1 MSTAQ
6 QIGARLR
13 QAREEKDLTLQEL
26 ADKTRGKLS
35 ASRLGNYEQGTRLL
49 KPPIAILLAPLLQK
63 SAAWLL
69 CVDEESTLTQD
80 ERTLLD
86 IYRSTDERGKA
97 NIRSIAELQPDVIK
111 RPDQAA

>member
-6 QIGARLR
+6 RIGARLK
-13 QAREEKDLTLQEL
+13 QAREQKEITLQEL
-26 ADKTRGKLS
+26 ADLTGGKLS

-49 KPPIAILLAPLLQK
+49 KPHTAILVAPLLQK
-63 SAAWLL
+63 TAAWLL
-69 CVDEESTLTQD
+69 CVDEESTLTQE

-97 NIRSIAELQPDVIK
+97 NIRSIAELQPDVIT